1 MANKIAVL
9 IENPDN
15 IEKIRDQVSAIL
27 KIETAAQ
34 YAMALAAGAAD
45 AGDYRIGI
53 WQEKSRPWQINE
65 DAEKKNP
72 FPLVNVSLM
81 GFHADGSGGPAV
93 GQKKYTGEIYLDC
106 YASGE
111 FTADESDDTDSARRA
126 WKVGR
131 VIRNIL
137 SSEQYSY
144 LGLRGIVRDIRIVE
158 GKTGDPRNQNENS
171 AQSVTICRLVLQIN
185 YYEDTPQA
193 SPAEFEEYNFV
204 ASSPSG
210 EVLFDMTG
218 VPGVNEDKEEQV

>member
-1 MANKIAVL
+1 MASKINVL

-15 IEKIRDQVSAIL
+15 IERIRDQISAIL
-27 KIETAAQ
+27 KIETASQYKMAQ
-34 YAMALAAGAAD
+34 EAAKQDAA
-45 AGDYRIGI
+45 DYRIGI

-81 GFHADGSGGPAV
+81 GFHADGSGGPAI

-111 FTADESDDTDSARRA
+111 FTLEQSDETDSAKKA

-131 VIRNIL
+131 IIRNII

-144 LGLRGIVRDIRIVE
+144 LGLRGIVRDIRIAE
-158 GKTGDPRNQNENS
+158 GKTGDPRNNNENS
-171 AQSVTICRLVLQIN
+171 AQSVTICRLVLSVN
-185 YYEDTPQA
+185 YYEDTPQVETTELREYKFVTT
-193 SPAEFEEYNFV
+193 SPD
-204 ASSPSG
+204 G
-210 EVLFDMTG
+210 EVLIDIAG
-218 VPGVNEDKEEQV
+218 IPGVKEDEV